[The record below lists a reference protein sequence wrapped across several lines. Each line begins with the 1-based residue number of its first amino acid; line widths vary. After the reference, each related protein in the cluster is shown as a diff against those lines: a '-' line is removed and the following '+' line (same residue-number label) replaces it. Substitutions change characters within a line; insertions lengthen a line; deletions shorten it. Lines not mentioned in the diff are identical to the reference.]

1 MDIRTNVEDG
11 KIMFQNGQIF
21 TTLNKQE
28 SLRQRLDIRIKT
40 QKGTWFL
47 NISYGIDWF
56 NDVFSDTSTKYSV
69 DALIQA
75 EILKEELVASIVS
88 FTSSVNEYTR
98 EYRCDFKVKMIDQTV
113 SDSISLLANEKLFV
127 VLSDGGTA
135 IIIVV
140 GVALETVKQIES
152 QMLMRHYKG
161 FLK

>member
-11 KIMFQNGQIF
+11 KILFQNGQIF
-21 TTLNKQE
+21 TTLNRQD

-56 NDVFSDTSTKYSV
+56 NDVFSDTSTKSSV

-75 EILKEELVASIVS
+75 EILKEDLVADIIE
-88 FTSSVNEYTR
+88 FRSSVDNITR
-98 EYRCDFKVKMIDQTV
+98 EYRCDFKVKMVDQTV
-113 SDSISLLANEKLFV
+113 SDSISLLANEKLFI

-135 IIIVV
+135 IKI
-140 GVALETVKQIES
+140 
-152 QMLMRHYKG
+152 
-161 FLK
+161 

>member
-11 KIMFQNGQIF
+11 KIIFQNGRIF
-21 TTLNKQE
+21 TTLSRQE

-56 NDVFSDTSTKYSV
+56 NDVFSDTSTRSSV

-75 EILKEELVASIVS
+75 EILKEDLVADIIE
-88 FTSSVNEYTR
+88 FRSSVDNITR
-98 EYRCDFKVKMIDQTV
+98 EYRCDFKVKMVDQTI
-113 SDSISLLANEKLFV
+113 SDSISLLADEKLFI

-135 IIIVV
+135 IK
-140 GVALETVKQIES
+140 L
-152 QMLMRHYKG
+152 
-161 FLK
+161 

>member
-11 KIMFQNGQIF
+11 KILFQNGQIF
-21 TTLNKQE
+21 TTLNRQD

-56 NDVFSDTSTKYSV
+56 NDVFSDTSTKSSV

-75 EILKEELVASIVS
+75 EILKEDLVADIIE
-88 FTSSVNEYTR
+88 FRSSVDNITR
-98 EYRCDFKVKMIDQTV
+98 EYRCDFKVKMVDQTI
-113 SDSISLLANEKLFV
+113 SDSISLLANEKLFI

-135 IIIVV
+135 IKI
-140 GVALETVKQIES
+140 
-152 QMLMRHYKG
+152 
-161 FLK
+161 

>member
-11 KIMFQNGQIF
+11 KILFQNGQIF
-21 TTLNKQE
+21 TTLNRQD

-56 NDVFSDTSTKYSV
+56 NDVFSDTSTKSSV

-75 EILKEELVASIVS
+75 EILKEDLVADIIE
-88 FTSSVNEYTR
+88 FRSSVDNITR
-98 EYRCDFKVKMIDQTV
+98 EYRCDFKVKMVDQTV
-113 SDSISLLANEKLFV
+113 SDSISLLANEKLFI

-135 IIIVV
+135 
-140 GVALETVKQIES
+140 VKI
-152 QMLMRHYKG
+152 
-161 FLK
+161 

>member
-11 KIMFQNGQIF
+11 KILFQNGQIF
-21 TTLNKQE
+21 TTLNRQD

-56 NDVFSDTSTKYSV
+56 NDVFSDTSTKSSV

-75 EILKEELVASIVS
+75 EILKEELVADIIE
-88 FTSSVNEYTR
+88 FRSSVNNITR
-98 EYRCDFKVKMIDQTV
+98 EYRCDFKVKMVDQTI
-113 SDSISLLANEKLFV
+113 SDSISLLANEKLFI

-135 IIIVV
+135 
-140 GVALETVKQIES
+140 VKV
-152 QMLMRHYKG
+152 
-161 FLK
+161 

>member
-11 KIMFQNGQIF
+11 KILFQNGQIF
-21 TTLNKQE
+21 TTLNRQD

-56 NDVFSDTSTKYSV
+56 NDVFSDTSTKSSV

-75 EILKEELVASIVS
+75 EILKEELVADIIE
-88 FTSSVNEYTR
+88 FRSSVNNITR
-98 EYRCDFKVKMIDQTV
+98 EYRCDFKVKMVDQTV
-113 SDSISLLANEKLFV
+113 SDSISLLANEKLFI

-135 IIIVV
+135 
-140 GVALETVKQIES
+140 VKI
-152 QMLMRHYKG
+152 
-161 FLK
+161 

>member
-11 KIMFQNGQIF
+11 KILFQNGQIF
-21 TTLNKQE
+21 TTLNRQD

-56 NDVFSDTSTKYSV
+56 NDVFSDTSTKSSV

-75 EILKEELVASIVS
+75 EILKEDLVADIIE
-88 FTSSVNEYTR
+88 FRSSVDNITR
-98 EYRCDFKVKMIDQTV
+98 EYRCDFKVKMVDQTI
-113 SDSISLLANEKLFV
+113 SDSISLLTNEKLFV

-135 IIIVV
+135 IK
-140 GVALETVKQIES
+140 T
-152 QMLMRHYKG
+152 
-161 FLK
+161 

>member
-11 KIMFQNGQIF
+11 KILFQNGQIF
-21 TTLNKQE
+21 TTLNRQD

-56 NDVFSDTSTKYSV
+56 NDVFSDTSTRSSV

-75 EILKEELVASIVS
+75 EILKEDLVADIIE
-88 FTSSVNEYTR
+88 FRSSVDNITR
-98 EYRCDFKVKMIDQTV
+98 EYRCDFKVKMVDQTI
-113 SDSISLLANEKLFV
+113 SDSISLLANEKLFI

-135 IIIVV
+135 
-140 GVALETVKQIES
+140 VKV
-152 QMLMRHYKG
+152 
-161 FLK
+161 

>member
-11 KIMFQNGQIF
+11 KILFQNGQIF
-21 TTLNKQE
+21 TTLNKQD

-56 NDVFSDTSTKYSV
+56 NDVFSDTSTKSSV

-75 EILKEELVASIVS
+75 EILKEDLVADIIE
-88 FTSSVNEYTR
+88 FRSSVDNITR
-98 EYRCDFKVKMIDQTV
+98 EYRCDFKVKMVDQTV
-113 SDSISLLANEKLFV
+113 SDSISLLANEKLFI

-135 IIIVV
+135 IK
-140 GVALETVKQIES
+140 L
-152 QMLMRHYKG
+152 
-161 FLK
+161 

>member
-11 KIMFQNGQIF
+11 KILFQNGQIF
-21 TTLNKQE
+21 TTLNRQD

-56 NDVFSDTSTKYSV
+56 NDVFSDTSTKSSV

-75 EILKEELVASIVS
+75 EILKEELVADIIE
-88 FTSSVNEYTR
+88 FRSSVNNITR
-98 EYRCDFKVKMIDQTV
+98 EYRCDFKVKMVDQTV
-113 SDSISLLANEKLFV
+113 SDSISLLANEKLFI

-135 IIIVV
+135 
-140 GVALETVKQIES
+140 VKV
-152 QMLMRHYKG
+152 
-161 FLK
+161 

>member
-11 KIMFQNGQIF
+11 KILFQNGQIF
-21 TTLNKQE
+21 TTLNRQD

-56 NDVFSDTSTKYSV
+56 NDVFSDTSTRSSV

-75 EILKEELVASIVS
+75 EILKEDLVADIIE
-88 FTSSVNEYTR
+88 FRSSVDNITR
-98 EYRCDFKVKMIDQTV
+98 EYRCDFKVKMVDQTV
-113 SDSISLLANEKLFV
+113 SDSISLLANEKLFI

-135 IIIVV
+135 IKI
-140 GVALETVKQIES
+140 
-152 QMLMRHYKG
+152 
-161 FLK
+161 

>member
-11 KIMFQNGQIF
+11 KILFQNGQIF
-21 TTLNKQE
+21 TTLNRQD

-56 NDVFSDTSTKYSV
+56 NDVFSDTSTKSSV

-75 EILKEELVASIVS
+75 EILKEDLVADIIE
-88 FTSSVNEYTR
+88 FRSSVDNITR
-98 EYRCDFKVKMIDQTV
+98 EYRCDFKVKMVDQTI

-135 IIIVV
+135 IK
-140 GVALETVKQIES
+140 T
-152 QMLMRHYKG
+152 
-161 FLK
+161 

>member
-11 KIMFQNGQIF
+11 KIVFQNGQIF
-21 TTLNKQE
+21 TTLNRQD

-56 NDVFSDTSTKYSV
+56 NDVFSDTSTKSSV

-75 EILKEELVASIVS
+75 EILKEELVADIIE
-88 FTSSVNEYTR
+88 FRSSVNNITR
-98 EYRCDFKVKMIDQTV
+98 EYRCDFKVKMVDQTV
-113 SDSISLLANEKLFV
+113 SDSISLLANEKLFI

-135 IIIVV
+135 
-140 GVALETVKQIES
+140 VKI
-152 QMLMRHYKG
+152 
-161 FLK
+161 

>member
-11 KIMFQNGQIF
+11 KILFQNGQIF
-21 TTLNKQE
+21 TTLNRQD

-56 NDVFSDTSTKYSV
+56 NDVFSDTSTKSSV

-75 EILKEELVASIVS
+75 EILKEYLVADIIE
-88 FTSSVNEYTR
+88 FRSSVDNITR
-98 EYRCDFKVKMIDQTV
+98 EYRCDFKVKMVDQTV
-113 SDSISLLANEKLFV
+113 SDSISLLANEKLFI

-135 IIIVV
+135 IKI
-140 GVALETVKQIES
+140 
-152 QMLMRHYKG
+152 
-161 FLK
+161 